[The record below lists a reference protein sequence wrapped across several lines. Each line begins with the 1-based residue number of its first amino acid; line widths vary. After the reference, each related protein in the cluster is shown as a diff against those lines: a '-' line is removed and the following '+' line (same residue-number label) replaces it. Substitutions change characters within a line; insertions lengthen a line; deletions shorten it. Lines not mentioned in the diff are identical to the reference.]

1 MAYKDIGAT
10 KMGNANTPSN
20 FDIGQRV
27 EWESQSNGTSSLKQG
42 VVVLSEAEARK
53 RLPKQPRVSGSPVR
67 ASQALFAEHRL
78 MFDGITWGEGRV
90 IVEVASAKGKPAL
103 YMPRLGNLRVL
114 PAD

>member
-1 MAYKDIGAT
+1 M
-10 KMGNANTPSN
+10 MGNTTSPSN

-42 VVVLSEAEARK
+42 VVVLSESEARS

-67 ASQALFAEHRL
+67 AAQALFAEHKL

-90 IVEVASAKGKPAL
+90 IVEVASLKGKNAL
-103 YMPRLGNLRVL
+103 YMPRLSNLRRL
-114 PAD
+114 AKD